1 MNTNQNNW
9 FTMKYKHVF
18 CLFFI
23 LLIDSTDSASF
34 EEPFP
39 FTFENKIA
47 SGGCG
52 SVFRGKRKFDP
63 KQPNAIK

>member
-1 MNTNQNNW
+1 M
-9 FTMKYKHVF
+9 
-18 CLFFI
+18 
-23 LLIDSTDSASF
+23 DSVSS

-39 FTFENKIA
+39 FTFGTKIA